1 MCLIFLLSDDY
12 GSSLKAAAPSQ
23 VLDKAGLLFLQ
34 SFNIIFNQY
43 DLHVMLFF
51 DRHPEYEAVEAMI
64 QLKNEQPLIQV
75 IVTRHDQTQIEY
87 INDPEIPKLRQNS
100 ASNREIYYTP
110 IGFFKSDGSVVLK
123 FLSSKGEK
131 VVFNLHTV
139 GKATPTFGGLIDPEG
154 HAKESV
160 LPVMWSARNALANT
174 KSSITID
181 GKDYQIPVKIRI
193 PGFFTGLKGYYT
205 EGFDIGVINTGNIKL
220 EMVKTPE
227 KFEIGQKWLIK
238 KRALETVYQI
248 SEFDGCNFTIS
259 NMNNLERINGVVVNN
274 RIMINSI
281 EVMTSPE
288 SKEKMVVRFFPVLSE
303 LSGMLDTERDSA
315 SFQID
320 INEHQKVIQGKIEMK
335 RENGRVIINFTPAKP
350 RWAISRA
357 LHFEITMES
366 NNHFMVQS
374 SVIY

>member
-1 MCLIFLLSDDY
+1 MCLVFLLSDHY

-34 SFNIIFNQY
+34 PFNIIFNQY

-51 DRHPEYEAVEAMI
+51 DGHPEYEAVEAMI
-64 QLKNEQPLIQV
+64 QLKNEQPLIQA
-75 IVTRHDQTQIEY
+75 IMTRHDQTQIDY
-87 INDPEIPKLRQNS
+87 INDPEIPELRQNS

-110 IGFFKSDGSVVLK
+110 IEFSKSDGSVVLK
-123 FLSSKGEK
+123 FSSSKGEK

-139 GKATPTFGGLIDPEG
+139 GKATTTYGGLINPEG
-154 HAKESV
+154 HAQEST
-160 LPVMWSARNALANT
+160 LPVMWSARNTLAST
-174 KSSITID
+174 KSSITIE
-181 GKDYQIPVKIRI
+181 GKDYQIPPKIKI

-205 EGFDIGVINTGNIKL
+205 EGFSIGVINTGNIRL

-238 KRALETVYQI
+238 KGALETVYQI
-248 SEFDGCNFTIS
+248 NEFDGCNFTIS
-259 NMNNLERINGVVVNN
+259 TMNNLERINGMVVNN

-281 EVMTSPE
+281 EAMTSPK
-288 SKEKMVVRFFPVLSE
+288 SKQKMVIRFFPALPE
-303 LSGMLDTERDSA
+303 LSGILDTGRDIA

-320 INEHQKVIQGKIEMK
+320 INEHQKVIQGKVEMK
-335 RENGRVIINFTPAKP
+335 KEEGQVIIVLMPTRPKWSISRAFQVIINP
-350 RWAISRA
+350 
-357 LHFEITMES
+357 ES

-374 SVIY
+374 TIIK